1 MVVPQ
6 FWGVARYVIFVGAA
20 VLFCFEIANVSP
32 TETPAGIP
40 STQTFHG
47 RQENSKEKASVLENS
62 KVRRIFLFVVS

>member
-1 MVVPQ
+1 M
-6 FWGVARYVIFVGAA
+6 
-20 VLFCFEIANVSP
+20 LFCFEIANVSP